1 MTATMTA
8 LFGGT
13 GPNWTPRQ
21 VPVPKPGPGQIM
33 VRAHA
38 VALNN
43 ADAAMLAAADPTA
56 GGSGKEYQAGYELA
70 GEIAV
75 AGDGVDTATVGQRV
89 MGTTPAS
96 FAQYVLTDHRHVL
109 PIPDGLDFTEA
120 CALPTGLLT
129 EHGALTTGGYQPG
142 QSLLITGAT
151 SSIGLIGVQI
161 ARALGAGPIVTTTRS
176 AGKHDLLKQAGAD
189 TIVVTSEQ
197 DLTQAVLDATAGEGV
212 DLALDHVGGQTF
224 AACLPA
230 TKGDGTV
237 VNIGRLDTAA
247 ATIDLDA
254 LSYRHLRAA
263 RCHGHASSYTAL
275 SGSVFTISPLSVSRR
290 RFRRASFSAVC
301 WSAGWYP
308 ATRRASTARCASHV
322 PPRACTTLP
331 RAC

>member
-13 GPNWTPRQ
+13 GPDWTPRQ
-21 VPVPKPGPGQIM
+21 VPVPKPGPGQIV

-56 GGSGKEYQAGYELA
+56 GGSGKEYQAGYEFA

-75 AGDGVDTATVGQRV
+75 VGDGVDTATVGQRV

-96 FAQYVLTDHRHVL
+96 FAQYVAADHRHVL

-120 CALPTGLLT
+120 CALPTALLT
-129 EHGALTTGGYQPG
+129 EHGALTSGGYQPG

-176 AGKHDLLKQAGAD
+176 AGKHSLLEQAGAD

-230 TKGDGTV
+230 TKVDGTV
-237 VNIGRLDTAA
+237 VNVGRLDTAA

-254 LSYRHLRAA
+254 LSYRHLRVHGVSFGFTRAA
-263 RCHGHASSYTAL
+263 ELGAVIAAAGQDLLPAVADGRVRPLIDSILSFNTADQAVTRL
-275 SGSVFTISPLSVSRR
+275 RSH
-290 RFRRASFSAVC
+290 RALGKIVL
-301 WSAGWYP
+301 
-308 ATRRASTARCASHV
+308 TV
-322 PPRACTTLP
+322 P
-331 RAC
+331 

>member
-1 MTATMTA
+1 MTA

-13 GPNWTPRQ
+13 GPDWTPRQ
-21 VPVPKPGPGQIM
+21 VPVPKPGPGQIV

-56 GGSGKEYQAGYELA
+56 GGSGKEYQAGYEFA

-75 AGDGVDTATVGQRV
+75 VGDGVDTATVGQRV
-89 MGTTPAS
+89 MGTTPAG
-96 FAQYVLTDHRHVL
+96 FAQYVLADQRHVL
-109 PIPDGLDFTEA
+109 PIPDGVDFTEA

-129 EHGALTTGGYQPG
+129 EHRALTTGGYQPG
-142 QSLLITGAT
+142 QSLLITGAA
-151 SSIGLIGVQI
+151 SSMGLIGVQI
-161 ARALGAGPIVTTTRS
+161 ARALGAGPIVATTRS

-189 TIVVTSEQ
+189 IIVVTSEQ

-230 TKGDGTV
+230 TKVDGTV

-254 LSYRHLRAA
+254 LSYRHLRVHGVSFGFTRAA
-263 RCHGHASSYTAL
+263 ELGAVIAAAGQDLLPAVADGRVRPLIDSILSFNTADQAVTRL
-275 SGSVFTISPLSVSRR
+275 RSH
-290 RFRRASFSAVC
+290 RALGKIVL
-301 WSAGWYP
+301 
-308 ATRRASTARCASHV
+308 TV
-322 PPRACTTLP
+322 P
-331 RAC
+331 